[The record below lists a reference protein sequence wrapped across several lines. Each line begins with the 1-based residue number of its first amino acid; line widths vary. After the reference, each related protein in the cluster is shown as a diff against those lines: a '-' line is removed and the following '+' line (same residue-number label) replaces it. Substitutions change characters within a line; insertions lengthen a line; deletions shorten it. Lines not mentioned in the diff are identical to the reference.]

1 MDFDWFYKLQGI
13 KIFLSSAD
21 IYPQFS
27 TPLPHPSS
35 GEIEKLLEKLLF
47 ETTQQKKNCTN

>member
-27 TPLPHPSS
+27 TPLPPKKKLMT
-35 GEIEKLLEKLLF
+35 IEK
-47 ETTQQKKNCTN
+47 TINS

>member
-27 TPLPHPSS
+27 TPLP
-35 GEIEKLLEKLLF
+35 
-47 ETTQQKKNCTN
+47 TQKKITDNRKEYK

>member
-27 TPLPHPSS
+27 PPLPPHTKLLT
-35 GEIEKLLEKLLF
+35 IEKSI
-47 ETTQQKKNCTN
+47 NN

>member
-27 TPLPHPSS
+27 TPLPP
-35 GEIEKLLEKLLF
+35 
-47 ETTQQKKNCTN
+47 KKKITDNRKEYK

>member
-27 TPLPHPSS
+27 APLPPQK
-35 GEIEKLLEKLLF
+35 ELMTIEK
-47 ETTQQKKNCTN
+47 TINS